1 MGPMTSGLPPMERI
15 YITDPFYQRSW
26 WDHQNQEQE
35 GQDVYYLPPGSS
47 NLIRVIAD
55 LQQPNGIIGTAKGEY
70 LYVSDLKGNKTWRY
84 TIIKDGLLTGKK
96 LFADLGSDGMAIDN
110 RGNIYITGNGVT
122 VFNPDGEMIA
132 KIPIEESWTSNVCF
146 GGKGRHLLFITAGK
160 SVYGLK
166 MLVKGLK

>member
-1 MGPMTSGLPPMERI
+1 MKSKSILRPETSTVHPSRTRLNKLIVLLTLLFLLPGLAMAKTKIKLSLFGENFGRANGT
-15 YITDPFYQRSW
+15 YFDKK
-26 WDHQNQEQE
+26 
-35 GQDVYYLPPGSS
+35 G
-47 NLIRVIAD
+47 NLI
-55 LQQPNGIIGTAKGEY
+55 TC
-70 LYVSDLKGNKTWRY
+70 
-84 TIIKDGLLTGKK
+84 
-96 LFADLGSDGMAIDN
+96 SDGMAIDN